1 MKARELLLR
10 SKQIGLEADKAAEEE
25 KETPEEKPEEAET
38 PEPEEKEES
47 SEENEAADDGDSED
61 EAEQPESE
69 EEESKDDESAE
80 VEAEENDDVAETT
93 TDDSAPADT
102 ADSADDVPADASDDE
117 VGEETEETTV
127 PVEGDVDSSVGAD
140 EKEILDL
147 NGFEVSADEA
157 EEVIDEVSTATE
169 ALESIYLSIEQS
181 LATGGLTRQAYGFA
195 TDYANQ
201 VCKSVGLE
209 SVTTGLE
216 SADTRVQ
223 MSVAAMES
231 IKDKIISGVKAV
243 VEFLVKLY
251 ETVVAKLKSLKTSF
265 ANTLVKIADKL
276 KRLKEENFQ
285 KKIEI
290 NVSYFTVNGKVSSAV
305 VPDFERAI
313 DILDDWKST
322 SVLKELLDLNEK
334 VTYDLNSGNKK
345 YDDYV
350 GPIVNAAETAY
361 SELDKLFKFDKST
374 HLCTTIMAGKKT
386 FGLQLDAEAQPI
398 RNVIVEVSESAEIRT
413 ESTTLKAL
421 GIKQADADLYTK
433 IGKVFANAIAQFE
446 RELEDNSKS
455 MTHLKR
461 FIAENQNADN
471 DASDDGVLKAL
482 LDIQRLRAKFLKAKT
497 TAFYC
502 VSDAVSEVARVL
514 DLAAG
519 AQ

>member
-80 VEAEENDDVAETT
+80 VEAEENDDVAETA

-102 ADSADDVPADASDDE
+102 ADSDDDVPADASDDE

-127 PVEGDVDSSVGAD
+127 PVEGDVDSSVGDD

-157 EEVIDEVSTATE
+157 EEVIDEVSTATD
-169 ALESIYLSIEQS
+169 ALESIYINIQQS

-231 IKDKIISGVKAV
+231 IGDKIKDAGKAIAEFFRKLYEAV
-243 VEFLVKLY
+243 VERLKRFKTTIVDIAKSTADKIEQLTPEMFNQTVEVRVAQFYINGKLTRDLLGDVQKSTDNVKKFFELPLFERYDNLQDKAGQITHKTVSLDEILENLRDVNKLTHADLIKAVRFDASKDYSPADHLAGKIITGVEFVEDSNKPSAQFVLHHTQSEAAPEKISLSKLGVDKETARSLMATANSIKLAVEHY
-251 ETVVAKLKSLKTSF
+251 ESKTMRVSARTTAAMKSADMYKNDVEFREFAKATTEIQRSVAKL
-265 ANTLVKIADKL
+265 I
-276 KRLKEENFQ
+276 RLG
-285 KKIEI
+285 
-290 NVSYFTVNGKVSSAV
+290 S
-305 VPDFERAI
+305 D
-313 DILDDWKST
+313 LCT
-322 SVLKELLDLNEK
+322 SV
-334 VTYDLNSGNKK
+334 
-345 YDDYV
+345 
-350 GPIVNAAETAY
+350 I
-361 SELDKLFKFDKST
+361 
-374 HLCTTIMAGKKT
+374 
-386 FGLQLDAEAQPI
+386 DA
-398 RNVIVEVSESAEIRT
+398 IVELNRAVTA
-413 ESTTLKAL
+413 A
-421 GIKQADADLYTK
+421 
-433 IGKVFANAIAQFE
+433 
-446 RELEDNSKS
+446 SKS
-455 MTHLKR
+455 
-461 FIAENQNADN
+461 
-471 DASDDGVLKAL
+471 
-482 LDIQRLRAKFLKAKT
+482 
-497 TAFYC
+497 
-502 VSDAVSEVARVL
+502 
-514 DLAAG
+514 
-519 AQ
+519 

>member
-69 EEESKDDESAE
+69 EESKDDESAE
-80 VEAEENDDVAETT
+80 VEAEENDDVAETA

-102 ADSADDVPADASDDE
+102 ADSADDVPSDASDDE

-147 NGFEVSADEA
+147 NGFEITEDDA
-157 EEVIDEVSTATE
+157 EEVIDEVSTATD
-169 ALESIYLSIEQS
+169 ALESIYVNIQQS

-231 IKDKIISGVKAV
+231 IKDKITDGIKAV
-243 VEFLVKLY
+243 VEFLAKLY
-251 ETVVAKLKSLKTSF
+251 DMIISKLASLKSSV

-276 KRLKEENFQ
+276 KQLKDENFQ
-285 KKIEI
+285 KKIGI
-290 NVSYFTVNGKVSSAV
+290 TVSYFTINGKVTSSIMTDFKRAV
-305 VPDFERAI
+305 
-313 DILDDWKST
+313 DILDDWKSA
-322 SVLKELLDLNEK
+322 SVLKDVLDLNQK
-334 VTYDLNSGNKK
+334 LLSDLNTGNKK

-350 GPIVNAAETAY
+350 DPIVKAAESAY
-361 SELDKLFKFDKST
+361 SELDKLFKFDKTT
-374 HLCTTIMAGKKT
+374 HLTTTILAGKKP
-386 FGLQLDAEAQPI
+386 FGLQFDSDASPV
-398 RNVIVEVSESAEIRT
+398 RNVIVEVSETAEVRS
-413 ESTTLKAL
+413 ELTTLKAL
-421 GIKQADADLYTK
+421 GIKQADADLYAK
-433 IGKVFANAIAQFE
+433 IGKVFAHAIAQFE
-446 RELEDNSKS
+446 DESQDNSKAVE
-455 MTHLKR
+455 R
-461 FIAENQNADN
+461 FKQLIADN
-471 DASDDGVLKAL
+471 KKYDNDESDDGVLKAL
-482 LDIQRLRAKFLKAKT
+482 LDVQRLRGKFLKAKT

-502 VSDAVSEVARVL
+502 VSDAVSEVARAL

-519 AQ
+519 KE